1 MSVAIVLCVPQL
13 PPPDRWEELG
23 TCLHFAC
30 CDGTVASCVS
40 HVV

>member
-1 MSVAIVLCVPQL
+1 MREQSVA
-13 PPPDRWEELG
+13 LG
-23 TCLHFAC
+23 ILWLGLGSRISGVAWDLFAR